1 MLQLILIL
9 ISGGSYVYEYC
20 IKRGGINMKGNSDK
34 YPKIIVK
41 SNGKIQIRYN
51 ILEVIKEDTN
61 REPRTSFDFDYVE
74 IEGELLRAKIINAIV
89 ENIHTKD
96 GEIALINN
104 EIANPGTSEYVE
116 YQVLRTKAK
125 EIATEVMGII

>member
-1 MLQLILIL
+1 
-9 ISGGSYVYEYC
+9 
-20 IKRGGINMKGNSDK
+20 MKGNSDK

>member
-1 MLQLILIL
+1 MKRFGNL
-9 ISGGSYVYEYC
+9 YEKIYD
-20 IKRGGINMKGNSDK
+20 INNRGGINMKGNSDK